1 MPRFGMIGMWL
12 WYSTSIRAQVSE
24 HGNRPCQERAPKH
37 VGSPAQQRDT
47 LRLISLHSSS
57 STLNLRAKRQ
67 FHILFASRTDGFK
80 FQAVFSCLAEPVK
93 NSTFT
98 GTRTWLG
105 TEGTGSDCL
114 EEHSDVQI
122 KPYQYYSIVQK
133 MGSQSCVLCTLSTS
147 ETFGVYQ
154 SPGASQVVVIHPASR
169 TPTYEKNTK
178 FTPFTKM
185 ANRIHQKPNKD
196 QHSRMETPR
205 NIHPQHWA
213 QPAGAGELI
222 VQSPKL

>member
-1 MPRFGMIGMWL
+1 MDDVGAGVLDARYNMTGTYSAWLTKVKGGAAMHQGNASLWILDDLSYSLAQRNPVYGVVKFAVFVESDVTPSKSVKHVSNTSQMPRFGMIGMWL

-80 FQAVFSCLAEPVK
+80 FQAVFSCHAEPVK

-98 GTRTWLG
+98 GTRT
-105 TEGTGSDCL
+105 
-114 EEHSDVQI
+114 
-122 KPYQYYSIVQK
+122 
-133 MGSQSCVLCTLSTS
+133 
-147 ETFGVYQ
+147 
-154 SPGASQVVVIHPASR
+154 
-169 TPTYEKNTK
+169 
-178 FTPFTKM
+178 
-185 ANRIHQKPNKD
+185 
-196 QHSRMETPR
+196 
-205 NIHPQHWA
+205 
-213 QPAGAGELI
+213 
-222 VQSPKL
+222 